1 MCKWN
6 ERYLIID
13 KSLYTIEEE
22 EDIEKKGD
30 ELEKE
35 MDVISKDLI

>member
-6 ERYLIID
+6 ERCLIID

-22 EDIEKKGD
+22 DIEQKKGD
-30 ELEKE
+30 GLEKE
-35 MDVISKDLI
+35 MDVILKDLI